1 MFFQANLGKN
11 QNHGFAAG
19 VRRSYVD
26 LFIPTFTQG
35 SDFSIKPV
43 YWDYQTK
50 YMAPMGADEELSLFV
65 YGFNDVLS
73 FTSPDDVAQGS
84 DQDTQ
89 GDLLTRY
96 GSHRVIGTWRKQ
108 LNDTVSFMLQ
118 PSFGYDDQAFNL
130 GDAFNLS
137 TQGYIAEIRSEVAVT
152 PNPHIEFVQGID
164 FIGGVWGFT
173 FKAPFTFESSQDPLA
188 EREDVL
194 LDGNGTLWSPDVYLK
209 ANLKPLKDPDRWLIT
224 PSLRINTSI
233 LTYAGSIT
241 GDQGAEPWERVS
253 LDPRLA
259 TRFNVSD
266 TVAFKAASGLYHQ
279 PPAL

>member
-1 MFFQANLGKN
+1 
-11 QNHGFAAG
+11 
-19 VRRSYVD
+19 
-26 LFIPTFTQG
+26 
-35 SDFSIKPV
+35 
-43 YWDYQTK
+43 
-50 YMAPMGADEELSLFV
+50 
-65 YGFNDVLS
+65 
-73 FTSPDDVAQGS
+73 
-84 DQDTQ
+84 
-89 GDLLTRY
+89 
-96 GSHRVIGTWRKQ
+96 
-108 LNDTVSFMLQ
+108 MLQ
-118 PSFGYDDQAFNL
+118 PSFDTTNVNL

-137 TQGYIAEIRSEVAVT
+137 PQGYIAEIRSEVAVT

-164 FIGGVWGFT
+164 FIGGLWGFT

-266 TVAFKAASGLYHQ
+266 TVAFKAALVFTIN
-279 PPAL
+279 PPALEAVGIGANVTLGYERAWNSSFGIEHQVLPYLQWDMELFYRPDQLIVFSDTFKVW